1 MALVMDLS
9 CIKIITSRNRY
20 IISNYGILYSLSL
33 PFRRFWSQKEGGGG
47 GVMLRGGTMDDCL
60 QLTDEAAA
68 LDPSSQN
75 PEICVTNVMGDEI
88 KLVFSEPMDESH

>member
-1 MALVMDLS
+1 
-9 CIKIITSRNRY
+9 
-20 IISNYGILYSLSL
+20 
-33 PFRRFWSQKEGGGG
+33 
-47 GVMLRGGTMDDCL
+47 MLRGGTMDDCL

>member
-1 MALVMDLS
+1 MV
-9 CIKIITSRNRY
+9 
-20 IISNYGILYSLSL
+20 
-33 PFRRFWSQKEGGGG
+33 
-47 GVMLRGGTMDDCL
+47 RGGTMDDCL

-68 LDPSSQN
+68 ALLTDPSSQN